1 MGPPAWSSKPPLSVP
16 ANEPVRVRKTDPR
29 DRVPVAYNG
38 PGGISDAM
46 SSTDAAARRRDAVP
60 RQGRATYQDV
70 LDAPAHRVAEIIDGV
85 LHTQPR
91 PGSPHALAASSLGS
105 DLSGP
110 FQFGRGGPG
119 GWWII
124 DEPELHLDEDILVP
138 DVGGWRRER
147 MPEYPDAAYFTLAP
161 DWVCEVLSA
170 STRKIDLHG
179 KRPIYAREGV
189 AHLWLVDPADRTL
202 EAFELREG
210 EWVLIATAED
220 DAPVRI
226 RPFEA
231 VTFSLGDLW
240 P

>member
-1 MGPPAWSSKPPLSVP
+1 MSTAAQRRNSGPRP
-16 ANEPVRVRKTDPR
+16 
-29 DRVPVAYNG
+29 
-38 PGGISDAM
+38 
-46 SSTDAAARRRDAVP
+46 
-60 RQGRATYQDV
+60 RATYQDV
-70 LDAPAHRVAEIIDGV
+70 LDAPPHRVAEIVDGV
-85 LHTQPR
+85 LYTQPR
-91 PGSPHALAASSLGS
+91 PASPHALATSSLGS

-124 DEPELHLDEDILVP
+124 DEPELHLGEDILVP
-138 DVGGWRRER
+138 DLAGWRRER
-147 MPEYPDAAYFTLAP
+147 MPGYPDVAYFTLPP

-189 AHLWLVDPADRTL
+189 AHLWLIDPVDRTL
-202 EAFELREG
+202 EAFELRNG
-210 EWVLIATAED
+210 EWVLFAMAKD
-220 DAPVRI
+220 DDPVQV

-231 VTFSLGDLW
+231 ITFSLADLW